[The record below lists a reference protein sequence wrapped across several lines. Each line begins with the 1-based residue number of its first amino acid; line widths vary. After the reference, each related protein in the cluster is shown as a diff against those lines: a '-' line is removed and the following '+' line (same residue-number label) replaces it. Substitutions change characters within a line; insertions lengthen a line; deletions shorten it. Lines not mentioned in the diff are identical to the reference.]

1 MGETMAT
8 ITIKN
13 IPDDLYEQLKE
24 TAAANRRSI
33 NSEVIHLIE
42 QAVSGRQLDPEAFIA
57 RARLLRERTAGYQL
71 TGEVLRESRTEGRP

>member
-1 MGETMAT
+1 MAT

-13 IPDDLYEQLKE
+13 VPDELYEKLKE

-42 QAVSGRQLDPEAFIA
+42 QAVTARQLDPEAFIA
-57 RARLLRERTAGYQL
+57 RARLLRERTVSYQL
-71 TGEVLRESRTEGRP
+71 TDELLREARTAGRP

>member
-1 MGETMAT
+1 MAT

-24 TAAANRRSI
+24 AAAANRRSI

-42 QAVSGRQLDPEAFIA
+42 QAVSARQLDPEAFIA
-57 RARLLRERTAGYQL
+57 RARLLRERAADYRLTDETLREARTAG
-71 TGEVLRESRTEGRP
+71 RP